1 MINKRYRSLK
11 DHVYDYIA
19 TEIQNG
25 NLLPNQKINEVALAD
40 QLEMS
45 RTPVRE
51 ALIQL
56 ASENL
61 LDFFPRKGFI
71 VKELTIKTK
80 LDVFQVVAVLDALA
94 ASLSL
99 ELLTEEDLHKMEELV
114 KKIDQ
119 AISQRNYSDYQ
130 TYQYEFHQVYIEK
143 CNNETLMDLLHSLQ
157 NSFVRQIYLSKDEDK
172 LFSVLTQMNEQH
184 AKIVQL
190 FKNKDKDNLE
200 HLIKKEHWKI
210 THVDM
215 I

>member
-1 MINKRYRSLK
+1 MIHKRYRSLK

-19 TEIQNG
+19 SEIQNG
-25 NLLPNQKINEVALAD
+25 NLLPNQKINEVALAEK
-40 QLEMS
+40 LEVS

-61 LDFFPRKGFI
+61 LEFFPRKGFI

-94 ASLSL
+94 ASLSI
-99 ELLTEEDLHKMEELV
+99 ELLSEEDLYKMEDLV
-114 KKIDQ
+114 LKIDQ
-119 AISQRNYSDYQ
+119 ALSQRNYPDYQ
-130 TYQYEFHQVYIEK
+130 KYQNEFHQVYIEK
-143 CNNETLMDLLHSLQ
+143 CNNVTLIELLQSLQ

-184 AKIVQL
+184 AKIVKH
-190 FKNKDKDNLE
+190 FRNKDKDQLE
-200 HLIKKEHWKI
+200 QLIKNEHWKI
-210 THVDM
+210 THEDM

>member
-1 MINKRYRSLK
+1 MIHKRYRSLK

-25 NLLPNQKINEVALAD
+25 NLLPNQKVNEVALAEK
-40 QLEMS
+40 LEVS

-61 LDFFPRKGFI
+61 LEFFPRKGFI
-71 VKELTIKTK
+71 VKELTVKTK

-99 ELLTEEDLHKMEELV
+99 ELLTEDDLHKMEELV
-114 KKIDQ
+114 QKIDQ
-119 AISQRNYSDYQ
+119 AISQRNYADYQ
-130 TYQYEFHQVYIEK
+130 TYQNEFHQVYIEK
-143 CNNETLMDLLHSLQ
+143 CNNETLIELLQSLQ
-157 NSFVRQIYLSKDEDK
+157 NSFVRQIYLSQDEDK
-172 LFSVLTQMNEQH
+172 LFAVLTQMNEQH
-184 AKIVQL
+184 ANIVKH
-190 FKNKDKDNLE
+190 FRDKNKDKLE
-200 HLIKKEHWKI
+200 QLIKHEHWKI
-210 THVDM
+210 THMDM

>member
-1 MINKRYRSLK
+1 MIHKRYRSLK

-25 NLLPNQKINEVALAD
+25 NLLPNQKINEVALAEK
-40 QLEMS
+40 LEVS

-61 LDFFPRKGFI
+61 LEFFPRKGFI
-71 VKELTIKTK
+71 VKELSIKNK
-80 LDVFQVVAVLDALA
+80 LDVFQIVAVLDALA
-94 ASLSL
+94 ASLSVK
-99 ELLTEEDLHKMEELV
+99 LLTDEDLHKMEELV
-114 KKIDQ
+114 KKIDH
-119 AISQRNYSDYQ
+119 AISQRNYSEYQ
-130 TYQYEFHQVYIEK
+130 KYQYEFHLVYIEK
-143 CNNETLMDLLHSLQ
+143 CNNDTLIDLLQSLQ

-184 AKIVQL
+184 ANIVKH
-190 FKNKDKDNLE
+190 FRDKDTDKLE
-200 HLIKKEHWKI
+200 QLIKHEHWKI